1 MTILLQ
7 PAKPQVVTTQ
17 AKFLTTILAVVLP
30 PELPLQTTTITQLP
44 ELLLLRTT
52 TITVL

>member
-17 AKFLTTILAVVLP
+17 AKFQEATAALSAKFLTTILVAVPP
-30 PELPLQTTTITQLP
+30 PELLPLLPTTTIVQ
-44 ELLLLRTT
+44 
-52 TITVL
+52 